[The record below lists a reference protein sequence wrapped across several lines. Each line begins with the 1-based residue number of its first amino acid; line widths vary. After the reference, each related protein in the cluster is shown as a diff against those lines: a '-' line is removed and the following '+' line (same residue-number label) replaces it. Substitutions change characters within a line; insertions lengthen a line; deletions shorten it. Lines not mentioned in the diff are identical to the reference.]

1 MATPLVR
8 LAKGEAEPWTVPV
21 KLPKGGTDLRCRPMY
36 REWEAVLRIRYD
48 AGILTAD
55 QLVNLISRVGVQV
68 GIGEGRPDSKESAG
82 LGFGL
87 FDIVNG

>member
-1 MATPLVR
+1 
-8 LAKGEAEPWTVPV
+8 
-21 KLPKGGTDLRCRPMY
+21 MY

-87 FDIVNG
+87 FDIVNAR